1 MEETIGELS
10 EIVLS
15 PFLAIAAWFLL
26 SVAGAPN
33 VYTVSAVSFTVGLAT
48 KEIVDRLILFLRT
61 NLPSGDNTQEI
72 NKHQVKNVEKSNK

>member
-33 VYTVSAVSFTVGLAT
+33 VNTVSAVSFTVGLAI

-61 NLPSGDNTQEI
+61 NLPSGENTQEI
-72 NKHQVKNVEKSNK
+72 NKHQVKKVEKSNK